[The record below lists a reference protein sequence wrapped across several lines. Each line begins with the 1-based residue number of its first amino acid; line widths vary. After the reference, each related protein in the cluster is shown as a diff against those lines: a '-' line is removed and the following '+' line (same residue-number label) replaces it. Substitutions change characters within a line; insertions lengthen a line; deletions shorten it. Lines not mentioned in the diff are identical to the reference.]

1 MPATIR
7 TARLS
12 RFAILAVTGATAL
25 SLAACGSSNDAK
37 PNSASPTSSA
47 PTSSSTP
54 SAKSEGKD
62 RVKGQIDS
70 VSGSTIQVSQRSGS
84 ATVDFTPSTKVSEL
98 APAQLTDITT
108 GSCVS
113 VHPDRHS
120 DSPGGGN
127 AITARSVWISTAAD
141 GKCPEPKQP
150 AGATTPPPGAPAGR
164 HQTSGQVA
172 SVAGNTITVNST
184 DPSGNSSQT
193 TVTVTDTTKY
203 TKTTAT
209 DAQAI
214 AQGKCIVALGSKDG
228 SGALQATA
236 ITVQQGDNGQCPEP
250 GGRHHRH

>member
-1 MPATIR
+1 MPATVS

-12 RFAILAVTGATAL
+12 RFAILAVTGAAAL

-37 PNSASPTSSA
+37 PNSVAPTSSA

-54 SAKSEGKD
+54 SAKGEGKD
-62 RVKGQIDS
+62 WVKGLIDS
-70 VSGSTIQVSQRSGS
+70 VSGSTIQVSRRSGS

-98 APAQLTDITT
+98 ASAQLTDITT

-120 DSPGGGN
+120 DSPGGN
-127 AITARSVWISTAAD
+127 AITARSVRISSAVD
-141 GKCPEPKQP
+141 GTCPEPAQP
-150 AGATTPPPGAPAGR
+150 AGAETPPPGAPAR
-164 HQTSGQVA
+164 HHQTSGQVA

-184 DPSGNSSQT
+184 DPTGNLSQT
-193 TVTVTDTTKY
+193 AVTVTDATKY

-214 AQGKCIVALGSKDG
+214 AQGKCIVARGSKDG
-228 SGALQATA
+228 GGALQATA
-236 ITVQQGDNGQCPEP
+236 ITVQQADNGQCPEP
-250 GGRHHRH
+250 GGEHHRH

>member
-1 MPATIR
+1 MPATIQ

-62 RVKGQIDS
+62 WVTGLIDS
-70 VSGSTIQVSQRSGS
+70 VSGSAIQVSQRSGS

-98 APAQLTDITT
+98 ASAQLTDITT

-113 VHPDRHS
+113 VRPDRHS
-120 DSPGGGN
+120 DSPGGN
-127 AITARSVWISTAAD
+127 AITARSVWISTAVD
-141 GKCPEPKQP
+141 STCPELKQP
-150 AGATTPPPGAPAGR
+150 AGAATPPPGAAAPHR
-164 HQTSGQVA
+164 QTSGQVA

-193 TVTVTDTTKY
+193 IVTVTDSTKY
-203 TKTTAT
+203 TKKTAT

-214 AQGKCIVALGSKDG
+214 AQGKCIVAHGSKDG
-228 SGALQATA
+228 GGALQATA
-236 ITVQQGDNGQCPEP
+236 ITVQQADNGQCPEP
-250 GGRHHRH
+250 RAEHHRH